1 MLTRMP
7 YAYRMYLEGV
17 GKESF
22 IYKDTAQLLLDLKE
36 NPDY

>member
-7 YAYRMYLEGV
+7 HAFRCYLNGV
-17 GKESF
+17 DKDSF
-22 IYKDTAQLLLDLKE
+22 IYKDTAQLLLDLKN